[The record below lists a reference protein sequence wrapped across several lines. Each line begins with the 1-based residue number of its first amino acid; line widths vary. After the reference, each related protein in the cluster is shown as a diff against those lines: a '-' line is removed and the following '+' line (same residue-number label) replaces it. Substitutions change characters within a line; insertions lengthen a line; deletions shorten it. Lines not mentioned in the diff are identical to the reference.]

1 MSYAWIENGV
11 VTNIIVLNDRNA
23 GDFPKAVKLGNRPV
37 AVGDSYVDGKFY
49 CGGAEVLT
57 PDEENAALKAALEA
71 LGVETEESVDE
82 N

>member
-37 AVGDSYVDGKFY
+37 TIGDSYVDGKFY
-49 CGGAEVLT
+49 RGGAEVLT

-71 LGVETEESVDE
+71 LGVETEESE
-82 N
+82 E

>member
-11 VTNIIVLNDRNA
+11 VTNVIVLNDRNA

-49 CGGAEVLT
+49 RGGAEVLT

-71 LGVETEESVDE
+71 LGVETEESANE